1 VLRGAVVLW
10 GLLSCTN
17 ACAQVSGSAT
27 LLSDYRFRGVSLSD
41 GQPAAQL
48 GVAWERDDGWY
59 AGAFASST
67 RLYGHPGTQLL
78 AYLGYARRLHGG
90 LSWEAGAEYAAF
102 SRYPGDNYPEF
113 YLGLASDRLS
123 GRLYY
128 APHYFNEDA
137 AAFYAELN
145 GTHALDERFR
155 LQGHVGWLQ
164 RSGHGAEADC
174 DAERRRVDARAGIGA
189 RLGQGF
195 DLQLARVASKG
206 SGGCYSG
213 YPASR
218 DADDGKWILSVSRAW

>member
-10 GLLSCTN
+10 ALLSCTD

-27 LLSDYRFRGVSLSD
+27 LVSDYRFRGVSLSD

-48 GVAWERDDGWY
+48 GVAWERADGWY

-78 AYLGYARRLHGG
+78 TYLGYAHRLPDG

-102 SRYPGDNYPEF
+102 SRYPGDSYPEF
-113 YLGLASDRLS
+113 YLGLASDNLS

-128 APHYFNEDA
+128 APRYFSEDT

-164 RSGHGAEADC
+164 RSGHGADADC
-174 DAERRRVDARAGIGA
+174 GPERRRFDARAGIGA
-189 RLGQGF
+189 RLGEGF

-206 SGGCYSG
+206 GGGCYSG
-213 YPASR
+213 YPASG
-218 DADDGKWILSVSRAW
+218 DADDGRWLLSVSWTW

>member
-102 SRYPGDNYPEF
+102 SRYPGDSYPEF
-113 YLGLASDRLS
+113 YLGLASDTLS

-128 APHYFNEDA
+128 APRYFSEDD

-155 LQGHVGWLQ
+155 LLGHVGWLQ
-164 RSGHGAEADC
+164 RSGHDADPDQGAQ
-174 DAERRRVDARAGIGA
+174 RRRFDVRIGIGA
-189 RLGQGF
+189 ALGGF
-195 DLQLARVASKG
+195 DLQLARVASDG
-206 SGGCYSG
+206 SGGRYSG
-213 YPASR
+213 YPAYG
-218 DADDGKWILSVSRAW
+218 DADDGAWVLSVSHGW

>member
-10 GLLSCTN
+10 ALLSCTS

-67 RLYGHPGTQLL
+67 RLYGHTGMQLL
-78 AYLGYARRLHGG
+78 AYLGYAHRLHAG

-102 SRYPGDNYPEF
+102 SRYPGDSYPEV
-113 YLGLASDRLS
+113 YLGLATDKLS
-123 GRLYY
+123 ARLYY
-128 APHYFNEDA
+128 APRYFSEDD

-145 GTHALDERFR
+145 GNHALNERFR
-155 LQGHVGWLQ
+155 LLGHVGWLQ
-164 RSGHGAEADC
+164 RSGHGADPDQGAQ
-174 DAERRRVDARAGIGA
+174 RRRFDVRIGVGA
-189 RLGQGF
+189 ALGGF
-195 DLQLARVASKG
+195 DLQLARVASDG
-206 SGGCYSG
+206 SRGSYSG
-213 YPASR
+213 YPAYG
-218 DADDGKWILSVSRAW
+218 DADDGAWIMSVSRTW